1 MKDFLLGLAE
11 VALGGSAAILLLL
24 LAGRLLGSR
33 YGARW
38 RCWAWLLLCL
48 RLAIPFPLLPEAP
61 APIQVTVPAV
71 TLPSSGVAAPARPDP
86 LPDEFPEPAP
96 DFSDQAPA
104 REEGDEGPAPAPAD
118 AAPAWS
124 WETALFALWLA
135 GAAGVLGWNLLAH
148 GRFLRWLRR
157 WAVPADDPAVIR
169 TFHQLS
175 DRLGLARRPRLLVC
189 PGLRAPMV
197 AGLIRPVL
205 LLPREAP
212 EGEALTCAL
221 LHELTHL
228 RRRDIWRKALALWV
242 TALYWFDPLVWLMGR
257 AMERDG
263 ELACDE
269 AALNRLPPEA
279 RAAYGRAVWEAVERV
294 SRPD

>member
-96 DFSDQAPA
+96 DFSDQTPA
-104 REEGDEGPAPAPAD
+104 RDEGDEIPAPAD
-118 AAPAWS
+118 AAPPRDWA
-124 WETALFALWLA
+124 AVLFALWLA

-157 WAVPADDPAVIR
+157 WAVPADDPGVIR

-269 AALNRLPPEA
+269 AALKRLPPEA

>member
-96 DFSDQAPA
+96 DFSDQTPA
-104 REEGDEGPAPAPAD
+104 RDEGDEIPALAD
-118 AAPAWS
+118 AAPPRDWA
-124 WETALFALWLA
+124 AVLFALWLA
-135 GAAGVLGWNLLAH
+135 GTAGVLGWNLLAH

-157 WAVPADDPAVIR
+157 WAVPADDPTVIR

-269 AALNRLPPEA
+269 AALKRLPPEA

>member
-1 MKDFLLGLAE
+1 MRDFLLGLAE

-24 LAGRLLGSR
+24 LAGRLLGNR

-48 RLAIPFPLLPEAP
+48 RLALPLPLLPEAP

-71 TLPSSGVAAPARPDP
+71 TLPSSGVTAPARSDPPPD
-86 LPDEFPEPAP
+86 DRPEPAP
-96 DFSDQAPA
+96 DFSDQASD
-104 REEGDEGPAPAPAD
+104 RDVGDESPAPPPAD

-124 WETALFALWLA
+124 WEAALFALWLA
-135 GAAGVLGWNLLAH
+135 GAIGVLGWNLLAH

-157 WAVPADDPAVIR
+157 WAMPADDPAVIR

-175 DRLGLARRPRLLVC
+175 DQLSLSHRPRLLVC
-189 PGLRAPMV
+189 PGLRAPML
-197 AGLIRPVL
+197 AGLFRPAL

-212 EGEALTCAL
+212 EGDALGCAL
-221 LHELTHL
+221 LHELTHY
-228 RRRDIWRKALALWV
+228 RRRDIWRKALSLWV

>member
-48 RLAIPFPLLPEAP
+48 RLAVPFPLLPEAP

-96 DFSDQAPA
+96 DFSDQTPA
-104 REEGDEGPAPAPAD
+104 RDEGDEIPAPAD
-118 AAPAWS
+118 AAPPRDWA
-124 WETALFALWLA
+124 AVLFALWLA

-228 RRRDIWRKALALWV
+228 RRRDIWRKALSLWV

-269 AALNRLPPEA
+269 AALKRLPPEA

>member
-24 LAGRLLGSR
+24 LAYRLLGSR

-48 RLAIPFPLLPEAP
+48 RLAVPFPLLPEAP

-96 DFSDQAPA
+96 DFSDQTPA
-104 REEGDEGPAPAPAD
+104 RDKGAEIPAPAD
-118 AAPAWS
+118 AAPPRDWAS
-124 WETALFALWLA
+124 VLFALWLA

-269 AALNRLPPEA
+269 AALKRLPPEA

-294 SRPD
+294 SHPD

>member
-1 MKDFLLGLAE
+1 
-11 VALGGSAAILLLL
+11 
-24 LAGRLLGSR
+24 
-33 YGARW
+33 
-38 RCWAWLLLCL
+38 
-48 RLAIPFPLLPEAP
+48 
-61 APIQVTVPAV
+61 
-71 TLPSSGVAAPARPDP
+71 
-86 LPDEFPEPAP
+86 
-96 DFSDQAPA
+96 
-104 REEGDEGPAPAPAD
+104 
-118 AAPAWS
+118 
-124 WETALFALWLA
+124 
-135 GAAGVLGWNLLAH
+135 
-148 GRFLRWLRR
+148 
-157 WAVPADDPAVIR
+157 
-169 TFHQLS
+169 
-175 DRLGLARRPRLLVC
+175 
-189 PGLRAPMV
+189 MV

-269 AALNRLPPEA
+269 AALKRLPPEA

>member
-1 MKDFLLGLAE
+1 MRDFLLGLAE

-48 RLAIPFPLLPEAP
+48 RLAVPFPLLPEAP

-71 TLPSSGVAAPARPDP
+71 TLPSPGVAAPSRPDP
-86 LPDEFPEPAP
+86 SPDYPAEPAP
-96 DFSDQAPA
+96 DFSAQIDREDELPDVPPA
-104 REEGDEGPAPAPAD
+104 
-118 AAPAWS
+118 AAPSWS
-124 WETALFALWLA
+124 WETILFALWLA
-135 GAAGVLGWNLLAH
+135 GAAGVLGWSLLAH
-148 GRFLRWLRR
+148 WRFLRWLRR
-157 WAVPADDPAVIR
+157 WAALADDPAVIR
-169 TFHQLS
+169 TFNQLS
-175 DRLGLARRPRLLVC
+175 DQLSLSRRPRLLVC

-197 AGLIRPVL
+197 AGLIRPIL

-212 EGEALTCAL
+212 EGEALSCAL

-228 RRRDIWRKALALWV
+228 RRRDLWRKALSLWV

-269 AALNRLPPEA
+269 AALKRLPPEA

>member
-48 RLAIPFPLLPEAP
+48 RLAIPFPLLPKAP

-96 DFSDQAPA
+96 DFSDQSPA
-104 REEGDEGPAPAPAD
+104 RDEGDEIPAPAD
-118 AAPAWS
+118 AAPPRDWA
-124 WETALFALWLA
+124 AVLFALWLA

-228 RRRDIWRKALALWV
+228 RRRDTWRKALALWV

-269 AALNRLPPEA
+269 AALKRLPPEA